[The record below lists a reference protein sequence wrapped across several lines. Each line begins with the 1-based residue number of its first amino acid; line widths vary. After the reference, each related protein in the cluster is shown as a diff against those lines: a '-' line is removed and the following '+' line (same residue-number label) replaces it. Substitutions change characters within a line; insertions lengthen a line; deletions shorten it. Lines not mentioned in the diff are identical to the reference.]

1 MKHKFL
7 SLFLTILNLPQR
19 HRGAEKRREGGTRG
33 QGDKETEN
41 SNLPVSAFSLPPFS
55 PSPCPPVSL
64 SPCLLVSLSLALW
77 LSGSVAHVI
86 AQEAQPNQ
94 AAKQIRSGQS
104 KSAAAEIRAVLD
116 AQVAAWNSGKLEEF
130 MDGYWRSPDLTFFS
144 GGRKL
149 SGWEAT
155 IERYRK
161 TYQAEGREM
170 GKLAFSDLDI
180 QQLGPNAAVVRGRWE
195 LTMSDGKKP
204 GGLYTLI
211 FRRFK
216 QGWKIVHDHTSSNQ

>member
-1 MKHKFL
+1 VKH
-7 SLFLTILNLPQR
+7 I
-19 HRGAEKRREGGTRG
+19 
-33 QGDKETEN
+33 
-41 SNLPVSAFSLPPFS
+41 
-55 PSPCPPVSL
+55 
-64 SPCLLVSLSLALW
+64 CLLLLLAL
-77 LSGSVAHVI
+77 LI
-86 AQEAQPNQ
+86 APIAKGQAAREAQPNQ
-94 AAKQIRSGQS
+94 TGKQSKSVRT
-104 KSAAAEIRAVLD
+104 KSAAAEIRALLV
-116 AQVAAWNSGKLEEF
+116 AQVAAWNAGKLEDF
-130 MDGYWRSPDLTFFS
+130 MDGYWRSTELTFFS

-149 SGWEAT
+149 SGWDET

-170 GKLAFSDLDI
+170 GKLEFSDLDI

-216 QGWKIVHDHTSSNQ
+216 DGWKIVHDHTSSNQ

>member
-1 MKHKFL
+1 MRQKFFFPFLPSPQSNLDTETQTWSLTAILSHCLIFIL
-7 SLFLTILNLPQR
+7 SLCVYTANL
-19 HRGAEKRREGGTRG
+19 
-33 QGDKETEN
+33 
-41 SNLPVSAFSLPPFS
+41 S
-55 PSPCPPVSL
+55 
-64 SPCLLVSLSLALW
+64 
-77 LSGSVAHVI
+77 
-86 AQEAQPNQ
+86 AQEPRPKLD
-94 AAKQIRSGQS
+94 AKQGKTGKM
-104 KSAAAEIRAVLD
+104 KSAAVEIRATLD
-116 AQVAAWNSGKLEEF
+116 AQVAAWNAGKLEEF

-144 GGRKL
+144 AGRKL
-149 SGWEAT
+149 SGWDAT

-216 QGWKIVHDHTSSNQ
+216 EGWKIIHDHTSSNQ

>member
-1 MKHKFL
+1 MKNNFL
-7 SLFLTILNLPQR
+7 SVILRLPW
-19 HRGAEKRREGGTRG
+19 G
-33 QGDKETEN
+33 QKDKETRKII
-41 SNLPVSAFSLPPFS
+41 SLPPLLL
-55 PSPCPPVSL
+55 VSL
-64 SPCLLVSLSLALW
+64 SPCLLVFLCMSLCLCV
-77 LSGSVAHVI
+77 SVANVA
-86 AQEAQPNQ
+86 AQEGRV
-94 AAKQIRSGQS
+94 KQGGKEKP
-104 KSAAAEIRAVLD
+104 KSPAAEIRAVLD
-116 AQVAAWNSGKLEEF
+116 AQVAAWNAGNLEEF

-144 GGRKL
+144 AGRKL
-149 SGWEAT
+149 SGWDAT

-180 QQLGPNAAVVRGRWE
+180 QVLGPAAAVVRGRWE

-216 QGWKIVHDHTSSNQ
+216 EGWKIIHDHTSSN

>member
-7 SLFLTILNLPQR
+7 SLFLTILIAPVTPGPLAQKGSQDVQR
-19 HRGAEKRREGGTRG
+19 K
-33 QGDKETEN
+33 
-41 SNLPVSAFSLPPFS
+41 
-55 PSPCPPVSL
+55 
-64 SPCLLVSLSLALW
+64 
-77 LSGSVAHVI
+77 
-86 AQEAQPNQ
+86 Q
-94 AAKQIRSGQS
+94 AARQSKSGQS
-104 KSAAAEIRAVLD
+104 RSAAAEIRAVLD
-116 AQVAAWNSGKLEEF
+116 AQVAAWNAGKLEEF

-180 QQLGPNAAVVRGRWE
+180 QQLGPNGAVVRGRWE
-195 LTMSDGKKP
+195 LTLSDGKKP

-216 QGWKIVHDHTSSNQ
+216 QRWKIVHDHTSSNQ

>member
-1 MKHKFL
+1 MA
-7 SLFLTILNLPQR
+7 Q
-19 HRGAEKRREGGTRG
+19 A
-33 QGDKETEN
+33 
-41 SNLPVSAFSLPPFS
+41 
-55 PSPCPPVSL
+55 
-64 SPCLLVSLSLALW
+64 
-77 LSGSVAHVI
+77 I
-86 AQEAQPNQ
+86 AQEAHPKQAVKQDKSSQP
-94 AAKQIRSGQS
+94 
-104 KSAAAEIRAVLD
+104 KSAAAEIRATLD
-116 AQVAAWNSGKLEEF
+116 AQVAAWNAGKLEEF

-149 SGWEAT
+149 SGWDAT

-170 GKLAFSDLDI
+170 GKLVFFDLDI

-216 QGWKIVHDHTSSNQ
+216 QGWKIIHDHTSSNQ

>member
-1 MKHKFL
+1 
-7 SLFLTILNLPQR
+7 
-19 HRGAEKRREGGTRG
+19 
-33 QGDKETEN
+33 
-41 SNLPVSAFSLPPFS
+41 
-55 PSPCPPVSL
+55 
-64 SPCLLVSLSLALW
+64 
-77 LSGSVAHVI
+77 VAQVI
-86 AQEAQPNQ
+86 AQEAHPKQ
-94 AAKQIRSGQS
+94 AAKQEKSGQP
-104 KSAAAEIRAVLD
+104 KSAAAEIRAALD
-116 AQVAAWNSGKLEEF
+116 AQVAAWNAGKLEEF

-149 SGWEAT
+149 SGWDAT

-161 TYQAEGREM
+161 TYQAEGKEM
-170 GKLAFSDLDI
+170 GKLVFFDLDI
-180 QQLGPNAAVVRGRWE
+180 QQLGPNAAVARGRWE

>member
-7 SLFLTILNLPQR
+7 LLILTFLIAPIAL
-19 HRGAEKRREGGTRG
+19 G
-33 QGDKETEN
+33 QIAQKN
-41 SNLPVSAFSLPPFS
+41 
-55 PSPCPPVSL
+55 
-64 SPCLLVSLSLALW
+64 
-77 LSGSVAHVI
+77 
-86 AQEAQPNQ
+86 AQEARPKQ
-94 AAKQIRSGQS
+94 AAKQSKSGQP
-104 KSAAAEIRAVLD
+104 KSAVAEIRATLD
-116 AQVAAWNSGKLEEF
+116 AQVAAWNAGKLEEF
-130 MDGYWRSPDLTFFS
+130 MDGYWRSHDLTFFS

-149 SGWEAT
+149 SGWDAT

-170 GKLAFSDLDI
+170 GKLVFSDLDI

-204 GGLYTLI
+204 GGLYTI
-211 FRRFK
+211 VFRRFN